1 MEHVSK
7 LASGLIAY
15 ADAELIPRVNGSLQ
29 AWGIGA
35 AVTLVC
41 DRMLLI
47 IKQLSDIPMFKT
59 MGLIDG
65 EMVDV
70 DGLYHAI
77 KPYADKQTATIAI
90 PLIGTITFTNGD
102 LDKLYTLIK
111 QA

>member
-7 LASGLIAY
+7 IASGIVAY
-15 ADAELIPRVNGSLQ
+15 ADSELIPRVNGSLR

-35 AVTLVC
+35 AVALAC
-41 DRMLLI
+41 DKMQLI
-47 IKQLSDIPMFKT
+47 VRQMGEIPTVKS

-70 DGLYHAI
+70 DAVYHAI
-77 KPYADKQTATIAI
+77 KPYADKQTATISI
-90 PLIGTITFTNGD
+90 PFVGNITFTTGD
-102 LDKLYTLIK
+102 VDILYRLIK